1 MTRQKSYQQGYV
13 SEPIHTRRGIAFK
26 IRYRVQS
33 TEGKWKQ
40 RSETLYDQRGKKA
53 ARAVLE
59 QRIRDASATP
69 PESSNLTFR
78 EFVEACWIPY
88 LERKGMKPSTKVG
101 YECALQ
107 RHILPALG
115 DLNLIN
121 VSPMH
126 IENFVR
132 AKMDTKSGLHPKTV
146 LNLLRLIQGIF
157 SVAVDN
163 DLIARSPVRDK
174 HKPVVPKSEKPAW
187 TPEQVRTILD
197 EIPSRYRPVFICV
210 ALTGLRAGE
219 LLGLKWKHVGLEN
232 GELRVEQSLWNKQIV
247 APKTRS
253 SRDSVWFDAKLTQ
266 VLAQHRENSLHTAP
280 DDFVF
285 CGPDGAPLNPDV
297 LRRDVLYPALDRLRI
312 PRVKGASGFHAFRH
326 TAGSVVEART
336 GRLKLAQRLLRHS
349 NISTT
354 ADIYT
359 HVTKQGERE
368 AAIALEGAYF
378 GDLFPVVPNLG
389 NGNKNEAVN

>member
-1 MTRQKSYQQGYV
+1 MTRQTYQQGYV
-13 SEPIHTRRGIAFK
+13 SKPIQTRRGTAFR
-26 IRYRVQS
+26 IRYRVR
-33 TEGKWKQ
+33 TAEGKWQHKSQ
-40 RSETLYDQRGKKA
+40 MLYGLAGRKA
-53 ARAVLE
+53 AREFLQNRLQEAF
-59 QRIRDASATP
+59 ATQ
-69 PESSNLTFR
+69 PETSDLTFR
-78 EFVEACWIPY
+78 QFVETYWMPY

-101 YECALQ
+101 YSCALK
-107 RHILPALG
+107 RHIVPVLG
-115 DLNLIN
+115 DLKLANI
-121 VSPMH
+121 SPLH
-126 IENFVR
+126 IENFVG
-132 AKMDTKSGLHPKTV
+132 AKMDRKSRLHPKTV

-163 DLIARSPVRDK
+163 DLIARSPVRKK
-174 HKPVVPKSEKPAW
+174 HAPYVPKSEKSAW
-187 TPEQVRTILD
+187 TPEQVRAILD
-197 EIPSRYRPVFICV
+197 EVPSRHRAVFVCV

-219 LLGLKWKHVGLEN
+219 LLGLKWKHVGLED

-247 APKTRS
+247 TPKTRS
-253 SRDSVWFDAKLTQ
+253 SKDSVWFNVKLTQ
-266 VLAQHRENSLHTAP
+266 ILAKHRENSAHTAP

-312 PRVKGASGFHAFRH
+312 PRIKGASGLHAFRH

-349 NISTT
+349 NVSTT

-359 HVTKQGERE
+359 HVTRQGERE

-378 GDLFPVVPNLG
+378 GDLFPVVPNSG
-389 NGNKNEAVN
+389 NGNEKTAVH

>member
-1 MTRQKSYQQGYV
+1 MTRQSYQQGHV
-13 SEPIHTRRGIAFK
+13 SEPIRQRNGVAFK
-26 IRYRVQS
+26 IRYRVR
-33 TEGKWKQ
+33 TAAGKWKQ
-40 RSETLYDQRGKKA
+40 KCETLYNLPGKKA
-53 ARAVLE
+53 ARVVLQ
-59 QRIRDASATP
+59 QRLQETSATP
-69 PESSNLTFR
+69 HETLDFTFR
-78 EFVEACWIPY
+78 EFVETYWVPY

-101 YECALQ
+101 YDCALQ
-107 RHILPALG
+107 RHIMPVLG
-115 DLNLIN
+115 DLKLVNI
-121 VSPMH
+121 SPLH
-126 IENFVR
+126 IENFIN
-132 AKMDTKSGLHPKTV
+132 AKMGPKSGLHPKTV

-163 DLIARSPVRDK
+163 DLIARSPVRKK

-187 TPEQVRTILD
+187 TPEQVRTILE
-197 EIPSRYRPVFICV
+197 EIPSRYRAVFICV

-232 GELRVEQSLWNKQIV
+232 GELRIEQSLWNKQIV
-247 APKTRS
+247 TPKTRS
-253 SRDSVWFDAKLTQ
+253 SKDSVWFDAKLTQ
-266 VLAQHRENSLHTAP
+266 ILAEHRENSSHTAP

-285 CGPDGAPLNPDV
+285 CGPDGTPLNPDV

-312 PRVKGASGFHAFRH
+312 PRLKGASGFHAFRH

-349 NISTT
+349 NLSTT

-378 GDLFPVVPNLG
+378 GELFPVVPNLG
-389 NGNKNEAVN
+389 NENKKEAVN

>member
-1 MTRQKSYQQGYV
+1 MTRQSYQQGYV
-13 SEPIHTRRGIAFK
+13 SKPIQTRRGMAFK
-26 IRYRVQS
+26 IRYRVR
-33 TEGKWKQ
+33 TAEGKWQHK
-40 RSETLYDQRGKKA
+40 SETLHDLPGKKA
-53 ARAVLE
+53 ARAILQLRLQE
-59 QRIRDASATP
+59 ASATP
-69 PESSNLTFR
+69 PETSDLTFR
-78 EFVEACWIPY
+78 QFVETYWVPY
-88 LERKGMKPSTKVG
+88 LERKGMKPSTRVG
-101 YECALQ
+101 YACALE
-107 RHILPALG
+107 RHILPVLG
-115 DLNLIN
+115 DLKLVNM
-121 VSPMH
+121 SPLH

-132 AKMDTKSGLHPKTV
+132 AKMERKSGLHPKTV
-146 LNLLRLIQGIF
+146 LNLLRLIQGVL
-157 SVAVDN
+157 SVATDN
-163 DLIARSPVRDK
+163 DLLARSPVRKK

-187 TPEQVRTILD
+187 TPEQVRAILD
-197 EIPSRYRPVFICV
+197 EIPSKYRAVFVCV
-210 ALTGLRAGE
+210 ALTGVRAGE

-247 APKTRS
+247 TPKTRS
-253 SRDSVWFDAKLTQ
+253 SRDSIWFDVKLTQ
-266 VLAQHRENSLHTAP
+266 ILTEHRDNSSHTAP

-285 CGPDGAPLNPDV
+285 CGPDGGPLNPDV

-349 NISTT
+349 NVSTT

-378 GDLFPVVPNLG
+378 GDLFPVVPNSG
-389 NGNKNEAVN
+389 NGNKKDVVH